1 MFFQKDCETI
11 LADSAEESEPD
22 DTKMDT
28 KENGENELVE
38 KEDSDLDEAE
48 TLENRSSQDNVDA
61 AITNATKTVLSSI
74 CSVFSLLYDEKYK
87 FDYHVSLEKI
97 MELKK
102 YEHKERGVSHTYLF
116 IETYRKQYINITINY
131 KCIGQ

>member
-1 MFFQKDCETI
+1 M
-11 LADSAEESEPD
+11 ADSAEESEPD

-38 KEDSDLDEAE
+38 KEDSDAE
-48 TLENRSSQDNVDA
+48 MLENRSSQDNVDA
-61 AITNATKTVLSSI
+61 AITNATKTILSSI

-102 YEHKERGVSHTYLF
+102 YEHKERGVSHT
-116 IETYRKQYINITINY
+116 
-131 KCIGQ
+131 